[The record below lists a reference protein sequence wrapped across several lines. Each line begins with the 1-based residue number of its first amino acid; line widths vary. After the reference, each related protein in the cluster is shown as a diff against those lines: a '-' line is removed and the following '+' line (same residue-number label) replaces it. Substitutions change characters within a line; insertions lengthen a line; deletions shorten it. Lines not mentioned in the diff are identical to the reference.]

1 MTKILETERLIL
13 RAWTFDD
20 EAALFA
26 ICSDA
31 DVMRYI
37 GTGKPYENRKQANEF
52 LRWAVNYQNENGFCR
67 WAVLSKDNSEIVGS
81 CGFARPHG
89 TKEIE
94 LGYLLA
100 RAFWG
105 KGLATEAAAACLK
118 YGFEKLQFREI
129 IALTDLA
136 NIASQRVLNKIGF
149 VRRGIEFFDGEE
161 SLVYLKK
168 NSENSK

>member
-13 RAWTFDD
+13 RTWTFDD
-20 EAALFA
+20 EADLFA
-26 ICSDA
+26 ICSNA
-31 DVMRYI
+31 EVMRYI
-37 GTGKPYENRKQANEF
+37 GTGEPYTQRKEANEF

-67 WAVLSKDNSEIVGS
+67 WAVLLKETSEIIGS
-81 CGFARPHG
+81 CGFACPHG

-105 KGLATEAAAACLK
+105 KGYATEAAKSCLK

-129 IALTDLA
+129 IALTDLE

-149 VRRGIEFFDGEE
+149 ARRGIEIFGGEE
-161 SLVYLKK
+161 TLVYLAKR
-168 NSENSK
+168 ENI